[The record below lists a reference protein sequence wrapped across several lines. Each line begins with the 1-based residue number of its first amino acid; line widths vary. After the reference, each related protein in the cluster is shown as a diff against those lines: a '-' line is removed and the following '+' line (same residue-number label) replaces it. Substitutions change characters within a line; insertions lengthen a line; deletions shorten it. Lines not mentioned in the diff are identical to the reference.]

1 MHRKQILF
9 NKPRQYCTHSIQS
22 WVDYSLHWNW
32 MQFCFADYSYIL
44 RDYEKVKQFDGD
56 SADDELWIAI
66 FFDQN
71 ENLQ

>member
-1 MHRKQILF
+1 
-9 NKPRQYCTHSIQS
+9 
-22 WVDYSLHWNW
+22 